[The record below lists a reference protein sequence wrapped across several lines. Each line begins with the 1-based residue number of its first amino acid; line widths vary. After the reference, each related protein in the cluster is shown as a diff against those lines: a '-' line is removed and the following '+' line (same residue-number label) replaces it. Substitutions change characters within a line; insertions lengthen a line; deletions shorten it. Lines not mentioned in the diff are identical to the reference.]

1 MKTFTRIFIAINIAL
16 IVFVIYITRDGNIFT
31 PTGEGEIILDSGT
44 YEAFPLPDY
53 AAAQVNSNYKSY
65 FIEVEPGIKV
75 HILEVGDGFP
85 IFLMHGNPTSGFLYR
100 KVVDGLPLDKVRVI
114 MPTSPGLGFSSKI
127 PASEHKLENHIRWIN
142 TALSELKV
150 KELVYA
156 GQDWGGPIGMG
167 ALSLSPGLLKGAVLL
182 NTGFNAPTMN
192 IDLSPAHAT
201 VKTPII
207 GELILE
213 VIFSIFERLGGVQG
227 DPESWTPEVAEL
239 YGKPLFDNGNA
250 KAPLAM
256 MRMVTDGPNHP
267 STPAMIQIEEYVKT
281 LDIPSEIVWGMKDP
295 ILGKA
300 LTRMQQNFPDAP
312 VIQTDAGH
320 FLQEEVPI
328 EIANALIRVIDKV
341 NKE

>member
-167 ALSLSPGLLKGAVLL
+167 ALSLSPSLLKGAVLL

-213 VIFSIFERLGGVQG
+213 VFFSIFERLGGVQG

-300 LTRMQQNFPDAP
+300 LTRMQQNFPNAP
-312 VIQTDAGH
+312 VIQTNAGH

>member
-31 PTGEGEIILDSGT
+31 PAGEGEIILDSGT

-213 VIFSIFERLGGVQG
+213 VFFSIFERLGGVQG

>member
-1 MKTFTRIFIAINIAL
+1 MKIFLKLFISL
-16 IVFVIYITRDGNIFT
+16 GFVLMLLSYLITRDGNTYT
-31 PTGEGEIILDSGT
+31 PSGDGEVILDSGT

-53 AAAQVNSNYKSY
+53 AAAMVNSNYKSY

-75 HILEVGDGFP
+75 HVLDVGEGFP
-85 IFLMHGNPTSGFLYR
+85 VFLMHGNPTSGFLYR
-100 KVVDGLPLDKVRVI
+100 KIVENLPLDKVRVI

-142 TALSELKV
+142 AVLNELELK
-150 KELVYA
+150 ELIYA

-167 ALSLSPGLLKGAVLL
+167 ALSLSPNLLKGAVVM
-182 NTGFNAPTMN
+182 NTGFNAPTIS

-207 GELILE
+207 GELVVE
-213 VIFSIFERLGGVQG
+213 VFFSMFDRLGNVQG

-239 YGKPLFDNGNA
+239 YGKPLYDSGNA

-256 MRMVTDGPNHP
+256 MRMVTDGPSHP
-267 STPAMIQIEEYVKT
+267 STPSMIKIENYVKT
-281 LDIPSEIVWGMKDP
+281 LDIPAEIVWGMNDP

-300 LTRMQQNFPDAP
+300 LPRMEENFPKAP
-312 VIQTDAGH
+312 VTQTDAGH
-320 FLQEEVPI
+320 FLQEEVPT
-328 EIANALIRVIDKV
+328 EIAEALMRVLSQVKG
-341 NKE
+341 